1 MLGAADDAYLHS
13 ISLPRLQHVNF
24 HDGDC
29 YGETH
34 APRHISGFFSL
45 VPYLQPRLQS
55 LECRAKALTADTA
68 AAQRL
73 VAECPQLRQ
82 LRLVHLNCA
91 GGEDDLFGE
100 NDDEQLLTQPG
111 PVDDDCRRL
120 LSLLDQLPHI
130 TAIGLVDSRFG
141 PCNADLLMHMAA
153 RPALAALQTG
163 HVTGALLRLVLGRVA
178 RPFSA
183 LQQLTVEVESLALP
197 LLVAAVPRLTE
208 LKLSFFTAFDPEAYD
223 DDPLAAPPALNC
235 LASLTQLR
243 SLGLAFPDAT
253 HLTRG
258 TVQAGLLGLP
268 AGQLRKLSLSGGCD
282 TVIPGYSDSQFA
294 ALLARQPRLTS
305 LVFTIAS
312 AMTTNTFRIAGE
324 SCRELEHLA
333 LRGRCYL
340 TSLRRAVVRPLF
352 PRLRSLASYETD
364 LEGSYWKN
372 SRWR

>member
-1 MLGAADDAYLHS
+1 
-13 ISLPRLQHVNF
+13 LQHVNF
-24 HDGDC
+24 RDGDC

-34 APRHISGFFSL
+34 APRLISGFFSL
-45 VPYLQPRLQS
+45 KPYLQPGLQS

-73 VAECPQLRQ
+73 VAECRQLRQ
-82 LRLVHLNCA
+82 LRLVHLHCA
-91 GGEDDLFGE
+91 GGEDDLFGD
-100 NDDEQLLTQPG
+100 NDDERLLTQPG
-111 PVDDDCRRL
+111 RIAMPVDDDCRRL
-120 LSLLDQLPHI
+120 LWLLDQLPHI

-163 HVTGALLRLVLGRVA
+163 HVTGALLRHVLGRVA

-183 LQQLTVEVESLALP
+183 LQQLTVQIESLALP

-208 LKLSFFTAFDPEAYD
+208 LKLAFFTAFDPEADDD

-243 SLGLAFPDAT
+243 SLGLAFPEAT

-258 TVQAGLLGLP
+258 TVQAALLRLP
-268 AGQLRKLSLSGGCD
+268 AGQLRQLSLSASCD

-305 LVFTIAS
+305 LIFTIAS

-340 TSLRRAVVRPLF
+340 TPLRRAVVRPLF

-364 LEGSYWKN
+364 LEGSYWKT